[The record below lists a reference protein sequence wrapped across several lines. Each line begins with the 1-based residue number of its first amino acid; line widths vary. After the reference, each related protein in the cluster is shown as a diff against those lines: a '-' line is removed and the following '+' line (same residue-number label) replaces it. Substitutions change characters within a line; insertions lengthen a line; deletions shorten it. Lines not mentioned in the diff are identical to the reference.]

1 MFCVSYIIKIIKA
14 VILKQDSG
22 FSLPQK
28 PTKKGGFYIQ
38 EEVEN
43 RTVMLS
49 INSTELTTRVLKF
62 KVEDVYANLIKIVLF
77 TVSVESTLLL
87 LPCKF
92 VCLFGT
98 MLLSKISFPIF
109 TVALLTML
117 FFGETGEGFK
127 MMFLAFMISPYGIPM
142 VASWLIGVVD
152 GIRER
157 IRLI

>member
-1 MFCVSYIIKIIKA
+1 MRIILKIILFP
-14 VILKQDSG
+14 V
-22 FSLPQK
+22 SLA
-28 PTKKGGFYIQ
+28 
-38 EEVEN
+38 
-43 RTVMLS
+43 L
-49 INSTELTTRVLKF
+49 
-62 KVEDVYANLIKIVLF
+62 
-77 TVSVESTLLL
+77 TLLL

-92 VCLFGT
+92 VCLFWT
-98 MLLSKISFPIF
+98 MLLSIISFVIF

-127 MMFLAFMISPYGIPM
+127 MMFLAFLISPYGIPM